1 MDRRFHQS
9 IKKHL
14 PHTQHDLYLVNRIV
28 SLYPYIIIALI
39 PLAICLMLF
48 LRLTSGSTEIEG
60 GISPIL
66 ARIHSL
72 ISGNVVGQCQDSGHC
87 FLIGCCNPVFIPF
100 IPIYLLLWHSVEWP
114 PCEQRIIAYRRRSQP
129 FWLVAPSKGEMM
141 DFDLWSVKSLN
152 SYANS
157 SWTLKQ
163 MQMQKMALKGHGPV
177 ELKMEL

>member
-72 ISGNVVGQCQDSGHC
+72 ISGNVVGQCHDSGHC
-87 FLIGCCNPVFIPF
+87 FLIGCCNPIFIP
-100 IPIYLLLWHSVEWP
+100 YLLLWHSVE
-114 PCEQRIIAYRRRSQP
+114 
-129 FWLVAPSKGEMM
+129 
-141 DFDLWSVKSLN
+141 
-152 SYANS
+152 
-157 SWTLKQ
+157 
-163 MQMQKMALKGHGPV
+163 
-177 ELKMEL
+177 